1 MVRGRVLLVAKN
13 VLLREGL
20 KHVLNA
26 DTLSVVG
33 EEASPLA
40 ALTFLQSGG
49 QHVDLIICDLDGS
62 SDQDL
67 VDFKSIVE
75 AYPQIIVVIL
85 TAEAGTPEFEKA
97 IEVGA
102 RSFLP
107 ATISGEALNL
117 VLQLL
122 LLGENLFTTAGEVS
136 GHLRSPPR
144 ERASDIENLRGRLS
158 PREDDILNL
167 LETGEPNKVIARRL
181 NIAEATV
188 KVHVKSLLRKIDVEN
203 RTQAAIWAMN
213 NPGGRRITGI

>member
-1 MVRGRVLLVAKN
+1 MVQGHVLLVSKN
-13 VLLREGL
+13 ILLRQGL

-40 ALTFLQSGG
+40 ALTFLQSGSR
-49 QHVDLIICDLDGS
+49 HVHLIVYDLEGS
-62 SDQDL
+62 SGQDL
-67 VDFKSIVE
+67 ANFKSIVE
-75 AYPQIIVVIL
+75 AYPQIIVVVL
-85 TAEAGTPEFEKA
+85 TAKASTPEFEKA
-97 IEVGA
+97 IDLGA

-107 ATISGEALNL
+107 VTISAEALNL

-122 LLGENLFTTAGEVS
+122 LLGENLFAAPGEVS

-144 ERASDIENLRGRLS
+144 ERAGEIDNLRGRLS
-158 PREDDILNL
+158 PREDDILKL

-188 KVHVKSLLRKIDVEN
+188 KVHVKSLLRKIDVGN

-213 NPGGRRITGI
+213 NPTATRLKIT